1 MNYYKTTIKSDKM
14 NIYIAY
20 EILTYI
26 KDKYKIRYFYF
37 SENGTLEYYT
47 RGLPNISNILEK
59 NNFQL
64 EEIDIKDEFELVKE
78 I

>member
-14 NIYIAY
+14 NVNIAY
-20 EILTYI
+20 EILMYI
-26 KDKYKIRYFYF
+26 KDKYKIRYFDF
-37 SENGTLEYYT
+37 SENGTLEYCT
-47 RGLPNISNILEK
+47 RDLPNISNILET

-64 EEIDIKDEFELVKE
+64 EEIEIKDEFELVKE

>member
-14 NIYIAY
+14 NIDIAY

-26 KDKYKIRYFYF
+26 KDKYKIRYFDF
-37 SENGTLEYYT
+37 SESGILEYYT

-64 EEIDIKDEFELVKE
+64 EEIDIKNEFELVKE